1 MSRSGTESYESIP
14 ALTGLDLEE
23 SYVLDVFVLETSV
36 VFTLDL
42 VLTPGNGEYAL
53 PRPGEQ
59 HCFRRARIEIND
71 ARSVRWVTKIMR
83 AFRDSTGEADYGC
96 IDSWLLDGDL
106 AVISGD
112 WGVLEVEG
120 GAVRLELDESR

>member
-1 MSRSGTESYESIP
+1 MPRSGAVSYEDIP

-23 SYVLDVFVLETSV
+23 SYVLDIAVLETSLV
-36 VFTLDL
+36 LTLDL
-42 VLTPGNGEYAL
+42 VLTSEHEGYTS

-59 HCFRRARIEIND
+59 HCFRRARVKISD
-71 ARSVRWVTKIMR
+71 ARSVRWVKKIMR
-83 AFRDSTGEADYGC
+83 AFRDSSGETDYGS

-112 WGVLEVEG
+112 WGVLEVNG
-120 GAVRLELDESR
+120 GAVSLELDESR

>member
-1 MSRSGTESYESIP
+1 MTGSGATSYEGIP

-23 SYVLDVFVLETSV
+23 SYVLDLAVIETSL
-36 VFTLDL
+36 VFALDL
-42 VLTPGNGEYAL
+42 VLTPKHEEYTS

-71 ARSVRWVTKIMR
+71 ARSGRWFKKIMR
-83 AFRDSTGEADYGC
+83 AFRDSSGEADYGS
-96 IDSWLLDGDL
+96 IDSWLIDGDL

-112 WGVLEVEG
+112 WGVLEVDG
-120 GAVRLELDESR
+120 GAVSLELDESR